1 MGIQQNMY
9 YVHTDHLGSYN
20 FVMDAS
26 KNIIQSCH
34 FDPWGNRK
42 LYNNWSQNNTASSFL
57 FSRGFTNHEHLDVF
71 KIINMNARLYD
82 PVLGRFFSPDPIIQD
97 YEATQTLNRYSY
109 CQNNPVNKVDVDGR
123 LDEWVETEGEMKYD
137 SRVIDQKT
145 AIEFYGKDAIYRPIG
160 YQYYDANDKQVILLE
175 NGKWSYTGQI
185 RPDPECPTCGENNS
199 NTIDW
204 KLFQKG
210 VNTYK
215 PLLKAAEIS
224 LEISATL
231 LSGSIGFEGLVARKM
246 YLYHYTSEVAA
257 KNISKVGLLTEYSTD
272 GYIYLTIIRLNYSL
286 YKHK

>member
-1 MGIQQNMY
+1 
-9 YVHTDHLGSYN
+9 
-20 FVMDAS
+20 
-26 KNIIQSCH
+26 
-34 FDPWGNRK
+34 
-42 LYNNWSQNNTASSFL
+42 
-57 FSRGFTNHEHLDVF
+57 
-71 KIINMNARLYD
+71 MNARLYD
-82 PVLGRFFSPDPIIQD
+82 PVIGRFFSPDPVIQD

-109 CQNNPVNKVDVDGR
+109 CQNNPVNRVDVDGR
-123 LDEWVETEGEMKYD
+123 LDEWVEIEGEMKYD
-137 SRVIDQKT
+137 DRVIDQKT

-185 RPDPECPTCGENNS
+185 RPDPECPTCGDNNS

-231 LSGSIGFEGLVARKM
+231 LSGSIGFEGLVAREM

-272 GYIYLTIIRLNYSL
+272 GYIYLTNKAKLFPLQAQIELALPANRALPTSILRIDASGLSPSIIRRVQGNLSGMGAGGGTEFLFNQNIPANL
-286 YKHK
+286 IKIVK

>member
-1 MGIQQNMY
+1 
-9 YVHTDHLGSYN
+9 
-20 FVMDAS
+20 
-26 KNIIQSCH
+26 
-34 FDPWGNRK
+34 
-42 LYNNWSQNNTASSFL
+42 
-57 FSRGFTNHEHLDVF
+57 
-71 KIINMNARLYD
+71 MNARLYD
-82 PVLGRFFSPDPIIQD
+82 PVIGRFFSPDPIIQD

-109 CQNNPVNKVDVDGR
+109 CQNNPVNRVDVDGR
-123 LDEWVETEGEMKYD
+123 LDEWVEIEGEMKYD
-137 SRVIDQKT
+137 DRVIDQKT

-175 NGKWSYTGQI
+175 NDKWSYTGQI
-185 RPDPECPTCGENNS
+185 RPDAECPTCGDNNS

-272 GYIYLTIIRLNYSL
+272 GYIYLTNKAKLFPLQAQIELALPANRALPTSILRIDASGLSPSIIRRVQGNLSGMGAGGGTEFLFNQNIPANL
-286 YKHK
+286 IKIVK